1 MSRLSF
7 INRHSMPLLCTAALL
22 LALLP
27 KPLVASPNVGSPKLV
42 LSDQRGVEQ
51 AQGVFVQSHTTMSV
65 TGLINK
71 VTVKQAFKNQTD
83 QVLNGRYV
91 FPLPDESAVYQLKM
105 RVGEREII
113 GKIEEKKRAQ
123 ADYALAQRQGKKA
136 SLVTQKRANVFVSQ
150 IANIE
155 PGQTVSI
162 ELVYQELVRYQQ
174 GQFSLRLP
182 MVVAPRYQPSHL
194 VYDMDLTGN
203 WPKVKPSDP
212 LTELEMHLKDVTQG
226 VEPILTQQ
234 INIDLNL
241 GFALNDIHAPFH
253 AINQQNQGNRYQVAL
268 AEGTTLANRDFVLRF
283 RPAEQEAV
291 TAAVFKEHLNGED
304 YALIMLMPPSA
315 QYQQQQRLA
324 REVVFVIDTSGSM
337 HGSSL
342 EQAKSALFFALAN
355 LDPQDSFNILAF
367 NSNVNAFSQHALP
380 ANDFNLRR
388 ARTFIY
394 GLEAQGGTEIAS
406 ALNSV
411 LDGQTHHDF
420 LRQVIFL
427 TDGSVSNEAELFSQI
442 KQQLGDSRLF
452 TIGIGSAPNSYFM
465 SRAAQV
471 GRGTFT
477 YIGDVSDV
485 QWQMKNLFNQLA
497 NAALKQLHIED
508 AQGNALDFW
517 PKPIPDLYFDQ
528 AMMVAVKLRPDQQ
541 EIRIA
546 GSQANGPFSAS
557 FKLANATEG
566 DNIARLWAR
575 QKIKALQL
583 GAAVQIEH
591 EEPIAEQVLSLAL
604 KYQLLSPYTALLAIE
619 HSPSLGSGSSDE
631 TVITP
636 MAVKGWTAPLPQ
648 TDGQSIWQLI
658 AGLFCV
664 LLAIAVHRYERKLC

>member
-1 MSRLSF
+1 MPRLSF
-7 INRHSMPLLCTAALL
+7 IHRNSMPLLCFAALL

-27 KPLVASPNVGSPKLV
+27 KPLVASPSVGNPKLV
-42 LSDQRGVEQ
+42 LTDQQGVEQ
-51 AQGVFVQSHTTMSV
+51 AQGVFVESHTAMSV

-71 VTVKQAFKNQTD
+71 VTVKQTFKNQTD
-83 QVLNGRYV
+83 RVLNGRYV

-113 GKIEEKKRAQ
+113 GQIKEKKRAQ
-123 ADYALAQRQGKKA
+123 ADYAKAQRQGKKA
-136 SLVTQKRANVFVSQ
+136 SLVTQKRANIFVSQ

-155 PGQTVSI
+155 PDQSVTI
-162 ELVYQELVRYQQ
+162 ELVYQELLRYQQ
-174 GQFSLRLP
+174 GQFSLRFP

-203 WPKVKPSDP
+203 WPKAKQFDP
-212 LTELEMHLKDVTQG
+212 LTELEMHVKDATQSK
-226 VEPILTQQ
+226 EPTLTQQ
-234 INIDLNL
+234 ITIDLNL
-241 GFALNDIHAPFH
+241 GFALDDINAPFH
-253 AINQQNQGNRYQVAL
+253 AITTEHQGSRYQVAL
-268 AEGTTLANRDFVLRF
+268 ANSTTLANRDFVLRF

-291 TAAVFKEHLNGED
+291 SAAVFKEHMEGED
-304 YALIMLMPPSA
+304 YALIMLMPPSS

-337 HGSSL
+337 HGRSL

-367 NSNVNAFSQHALP
+367 NSDVNAFSRHALP

-394 GLEAQGGTEIAS
+394 DLEAQGGTEIAT
-406 ALNSV
+406 ALNAV
-411 LDGQTHHDF
+411 LDGQAHHDF
-420 LRQVIFL
+420 LRQIVFL
-427 TDGSVSNEAELFSQI
+427 TDGSIANEAQIFSQI
-442 KQQLGDSRLF
+442 KQHLGDSRLF

-465 SRAAQV
+465 NRAAQL

-477 YIGDVSDV
+477 YIGDVSEV

-508 AQGNALDFW
+508 MQGNALDFW

-528 AMMVAVKLRPDQQ
+528 AMMVAIKLQPQQQ
-541 EIRIA
+541 EIRIT
-546 GSQANGPFSAS
+546 GSQANGPFSTT
-557 FKLANATEG
+557 FKLADATEG
-566 DNIARLWAR
+566 DNIARVWAR

-583 GAAVQIEH
+583 EAADQVDAQE
-591 EEPIAEQVLSLAL
+591 AVARQVLSLATE
-604 KYQLLSPYTALLAIE
+604 YQLLSPYTALLAIE
-619 HSPSLGSGSSDE
+619 HSASLESGSSDE

-636 MAVKGWTAPLPQ
+636 MAVKGWTMALPQ
-648 TDGQSIWQLI
+648 TDGQSVWQLI
-658 AGLFCV
+658 VGLVCV
-664 LLAIAVHRYERKLC
+664 LLAISLHRVERKSC